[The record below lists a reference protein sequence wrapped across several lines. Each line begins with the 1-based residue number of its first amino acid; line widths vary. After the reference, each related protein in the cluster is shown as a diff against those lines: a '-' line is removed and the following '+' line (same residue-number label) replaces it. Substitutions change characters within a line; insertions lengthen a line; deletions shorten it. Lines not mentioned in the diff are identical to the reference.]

1 MCIIFIPG
9 QLNKT
14 ISTEEVLER
23 MLEKDDF
30 ITELL
35 QEREKERELE

>member
-1 MCIIFIPG
+1 MCIIFIPA

-14 ISTEEVLER
+14 ISTEEILER
-23 MLEKDDF
+23 IIEEDNF
-30 ITELL
+30 IADLL